1 MVGKLV
7 RQLARSLNTVSVS
20 QNQAEH
26 PVAGPQY
33 MHAACSM
40 VRINLKSPYTGQ
52 PCPDARSTH
61 LKQTPPDCHSHPIPI
76 PLGSGLYA
84 SAIGCNGAIK
94 AGMHTAQTAVAPG
107 EQAADKPRG
116 YWACSKRCRPVIQP
130 NITDG
135 WEHPG
140 KLDHFQHVATWQ

>member
-1 MVGKLV
+1 M
-7 RQLARSLNTVSVS
+7 
-20 QNQAEH
+20 
-26 PVAGPQY
+26 
-33 MHAACSM
+33 
-40 VRINLKSPYTGQ
+40 
-52 PCPDARSTH
+52 D
-61 LKQTPPDCHSHPIPI
+61 
-76 PLGSGLYA
+76 
-84 SAIGCNGAIK
+84 
-94 AGMHTAQTAVAPG
+94 TAQTAVDPG